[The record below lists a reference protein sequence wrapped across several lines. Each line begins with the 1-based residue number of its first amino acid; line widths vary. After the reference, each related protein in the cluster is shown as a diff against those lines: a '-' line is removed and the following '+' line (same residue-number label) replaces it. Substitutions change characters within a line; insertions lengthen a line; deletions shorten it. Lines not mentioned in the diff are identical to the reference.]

1 MPNNVKP
8 TMRILAPLPRR
19 RRCLI
24 RLMVSTRIA
33 ASRANRC
40 FSGDTGSITVEI
52 VKKHRQFRQPRIYS
66 ASRTRDE
73 PMKKR
78 QNPDHGA
85 WDAVSAGAVEIVD
98 REHLKS
104 RIEHGDRLRVKLGLD
119 PTRPDIHLGHTVVLR
134 ALRRYQAHGHK
145 AVLIIGD
152 WTARIGD
159 PSGQNVTR
167 PQLTKDEVTA
177 AARTYLD
184 QAWKILDQ
192 AETEIRYQSEWFD
205 RMRLEDVVQLMSR
218 YTVARMLARDD
229 FAKRTREGRP
239 VGMHELLY
247 PLLQAY
253 DSVAVKSDLEV
264 GGTDQ
269 TFNLLVGRDI
279 QEAYGQ
285 QAQDILTTPLL
296 EGLDGV
302 QKMSKSLDN
311 YIGIDEP
318 PDVMYRKAMRIPDNL
333 ILRYFSLV
341 TDASPAEVAA
351 EESALR
357 SGENPRDVKR
367 RLAERLVRQFHPGA
381 DVAAYRNAGGGFLN
395 TAPSDKRVAQGERSI
410 ADLSVEA
417 GPAASKSEARR
428 LAAQGGLTVDGTVV
442 KSADYRIAPKDGMVL
457 QRGAHRV
464 VRLRL
469 S

>member
-1 MPNNVKP
+1 
-8 TMRILAPLPRR
+8 
-19 RRCLI
+19 
-24 RLMVSTRIA
+24 
-33 ASRANRC
+33 
-40 FSGDTGSITVEI
+40 
-52 VKKHRQFRQPRIYS
+52 
-66 ASRTRDE
+66 
-73 PMKKR
+73 MKKR

-85 WDAVSAGAVEIVD
+85 WDAMSAGAVDIID

-104 RIEHGDRLRVKLGLD
+104 RIERDDRLRVKLGLD

-134 ALRRYQAHGHK
+134 ALRRYQEHGHQ

-167 PQLTKDEVTA
+167 PQLRKDEVTA
-177 AARTYLD
+177 AARTYLE

-192 AETEIRYQSEWFD
+192 AGTEVRFQSEWFD
-205 RMRLEDVVQLMSR
+205 RMRLEDVVQLTSR

-229 FAKRTREGRP
+229 FAKRTKEGRP

-253 DSVAVKSDLEV
+253 DSVAVRSDLEL

-285 QAQDILTTPLL
+285 PPQDIQTMPLL

-318 PDVMYRKAMRIPDNL
+318 PEVMYRKAMAVPDNL
-333 ILRYFSLV
+333 ILRYLQLT
-341 TDASPAEVAA
+341 TDATPAEIADEA
-351 EESALR
+351 RALR
-357 SGENPRDVKR
+357 DGENPRNVKQ
-367 RLAERLVRQFHPGA
+367 RLAERLVHQFHPDA
-381 DVAAYRNAGGGFLN
+381 SPDAYRHEGGAFRS
-395 TAPSDKRVAQGERSI
+395 TEPEEVSVVPGERTI
-410 ADLSVEA
+410 AQLFVDA
-417 GPAASKSEARR
+417 GLASSKSEARR
-428 LAAQGGLTVDGTVV
+428 LAG
-442 KSADYRIAPKDGMVL
+442 
-457 QRGAHRV
+457 QRGISINDQPVSSTEDKVTPEDGWVLRRGSHRV
-464 VRLRL
+464 VRLKLR
-469 S
+469 

>member
-1 MPNNVKP
+1 
-8 TMRILAPLPRR
+8 
-19 RRCLI
+19 
-24 RLMVSTRIA
+24 
-33 ASRANRC
+33 
-40 FSGDTGSITVEI
+40 
-52 VKKHRQFRQPRIYS
+52 
-66 ASRTRDE
+66 
-73 PMKKR
+73 MKKR

-85 WDAVSAGAVEIVD
+85 WDAVSAGAVDIID
-98 REHLKS
+98 RGHLKS
-104 RIEHGDRLRVKLGLD
+104 RIERDDRLRVKLGLD

-134 ALRRYQAHGHK
+134 ALRRYQEQGHQ

-159 PSGQNVTR
+159 PSGQNKTR
-167 PQLTKDEVTA
+167 PQLTKDEVNA
-177 AARTYLD
+177 AAKTYLD

-192 AETEIRYQSEWFD
+192 AETEVRLQSEWFD
-205 RMRLEDVVQLMSR
+205 KMRLEDVVQLVSR

-253 DSVAVKSDLEV
+253 DSVAVRSDLEL

-285 QAQDILTTPLL
+285 PPQDIQTMPLL

-318 PDVMYRKAMRIPDNL
+318 PEVMYRKALSIPDDL
-333 ILRYFSLV
+333 IARYFQLV
-341 TDASPAEVAA
+341 TDLPTNVKD
-351 EESALR
+351 ALDQ
-357 SGENPRDVKR
+357 GVNPLTLKET
-367 RLAERLVRQFHPGA
+367 LAKWLITTFHGPQPE
-381 DVAAYRNAGGGFLN
+381 AAYRGFATRFVLA
-395 TAPSDKRVAQGERSI
+395 TEER
-410 ADLSVEA
+410 AVPA
-417 GPAASKSEARR
+417 GPRTIGDLFKEVGLVQSKSEARR
-428 LAAQGGLTVDGTVV
+428 LVDQKG
-442 KSADYRIAPKDGMVL
+442 
-457 QRGAHRV
+457 
-464 VRLRL
+464 LRL
-469 S
+469 QKTPSPERFVESTDEVVDPQTGWLLYRGSHRSVSLIVS

>member
-1 MPNNVKP
+1 
-8 TMRILAPLPRR
+8 
-19 RRCLI
+19 
-24 RLMVSTRIA
+24 
-33 ASRANRC
+33 
-40 FSGDTGSITVEI
+40 
-52 VKKHRQFRQPRIYS
+52 
-66 ASRTRDE
+66 
-73 PMKKR
+73 MKKR

-104 RIEHGDRLRVKLGLD
+104 RIEHGDRLRVRRALD
-119 PTRPDIHLGHTVVLR
+119 PSRPDIHLGHTVVLR
-134 ALRRYQAHGHK
+134 ALRRYQTHGHT

-177 AARTYLD
+177 AAKTYLD
-184 QAWKILDQ
+184 QTWKILDQ
-192 AETEIRYQSEWFD
+192 AETEVRYQSEWFD
-205 RMRLEDVVQLMSR
+205 PMRLEDVVQLMSR
-218 YTVARMLARDD
+218 YPVARMLARED
-229 FAKRTREGRP
+229 FAKRTKEGRP

-253 DSVAVKSDLEV
+253 DSVAVKSDLEL

-285 QAQDILTTPLL
+285 PPQDIQTMPLL

-318 PDVMYRKAMRIPDNL
+318 PEVMYRKAMAVPDAL
-333 ILRYFSLV
+333 IVRYLQL
-341 TDASPAEVAA
+341 TTEATPAEIA
-351 EESALR
+351 EATRALAD
-357 SGENPRDVKR
+357 GENPKTVKQ
-367 RLAERLVRQFHPGA
+367 RLAERLVQQFHPGTKTE
-381 DVAAYRNAGGGFLN
+381 AYRDVSGRF
-395 TAPSDKRVAQGERSI
+395 APAYIGTINLQAGERSI
-410 ADLSVEA
+410 AQLFLDAGLVE
-417 GPAASKSEARR
+417 SKSEARR
-428 LAAQGGLTVDGTVV
+428 LAG
-442 KSADYRIAPKDGMVL
+442 
-457 QRGAHRV
+457 QRGLSINDQLV
-464 VRLRL
+464 V
-469 S
+469 STDEKV

>member
-1 MPNNVKP
+1 
-8 TMRILAPLPRR
+8 
-19 RRCLI
+19 
-24 RLMVSTRIA
+24 
-33 ASRANRC
+33 
-40 FSGDTGSITVEI
+40 
-52 VKKHRQFRQPRIYS
+52 
-66 ASRTRDE
+66 
-73 PMKKR
+73 MKKR
-78 QNPDHGA
+78 QNPDHGV

-104 RIEHGDRLRVKLGLD
+104 RIERDDRLRVKLGLD

-134 ALRRYQAHGHK
+134 ALGRYQHHGHK

-177 AARTYLD
+177 AATTYLD
-184 QAWKILDQ
+184 QAWKILDR
-192 AETEIRYQSEWFD
+192 AETEVRYQSEWFD

-229 FAKRTREGRP
+229 FAKRTKEGRP

-253 DSVAVKSDLEV
+253 DSVAVRSDLEL

-285 QAQDILTTPLL
+285 LPQDIQTMPLL

-318 PDVMYRKAMRIPDNL
+318 AEVMYRKAMAVPDNL
-333 ILRYFSLV
+333 ILRYLQLT
-341 TDASPAEVAA
+341 TDATPAEIA
-351 EESALR
+351 EEARALR
-357 SGENPRDVKR
+357 DGENPKDVKQ
-367 RLAERLVRQFHPGA
+367 RLAERLVQQFHPGA
-381 DVAAYRNAGGGFLN
+381 AAGDYRHEGGAFRSAGPQELSLE
-395 TAPSDKRVAQGERSI
+395 PGERTI
-410 ADLSVEA
+410 AQLFVDSGLAS
-417 GPAASKSEARR
+417 SKSEARR
-428 LAAQGGLTVDGTVV
+428 LAGQNGITINDQPVGSAEEKVTPLDGW
-442 KSADYRIAPKDGMVL
+442 VL
-457 QRGAHRV
+457 RRGSHRV
-464 VRLRL
+464 VRLKLR
-469 S
+469 

>member
-1 MPNNVKP
+1 
-8 TMRILAPLPRR
+8 
-19 RRCLI
+19 
-24 RLMVSTRIA
+24 
-33 ASRANRC
+33 
-40 FSGDTGSITVEI
+40 
-52 VKKHRQFRQPRIYS
+52 
-66 ASRTRDE
+66 
-73 PMKKR
+73 MKTR

-85 WDAVSAGAVEIVD
+85 WDAVTTGAVEIVN
-98 REHLKS
+98 REHLKG
-104 RIEHGDRLRVKLGLD
+104 RIERGDRLRVKLGLD

-134 ALRRYQAHGHK
+134 ALRRYQEHGHK

-167 PQLTKDEVTA
+167 PQLTKDDVTA
-177 AARTYLD
+177 AAKTYLD
-184 QAWKILDQ
+184 QAWKVLDKVD
-192 AETEIRYQSEWFD
+192 TEVRYQSEWFD
-205 RMRLEDVVQLMSR
+205 PMRLEDVVQLNSR
-218 YTVARMLARDD
+218 YTVARMLARED

-253 DSVAVKSDLEV
+253 DSVAVKSDLEL

-285 QAQDILTTPLL
+285 PPQDIQTMPLL

-318 PDVMYRKAMRIPDNL
+318 PGVMYRKAMAVPDAL
-333 ILRYFSLV
+333 IVRYLQL
-341 TDASPAEVAA
+341 TTEATPAEIASEARALA
-351 EESALR
+351 EGA
-357 SGENPRDVKR
+357 NPKDVKQ
-367 RLAERLVRQFHPGA
+367 RLAERLVAQFHPGTPA
-381 DVAAYRNAGGGFLN
+381 DAYRDLSGRF
-395 TAPSDKRVAQGERSI
+395 APAEIATKAVRAGERSI
-410 ADLSVEA
+410 AELFLEA
-417 GPAASKSEARR
+417 GLVESKGEARR
-428 LAAQGGLTVDGTVV
+428 LAAQRGLAINDQPVTSTDARATPEDGW
-442 KSADYRIAPKDGMVL
+442 VL
-457 QRGAHRV
+457 RRGAHRV
-464 VRLRL
+464 VRLKV